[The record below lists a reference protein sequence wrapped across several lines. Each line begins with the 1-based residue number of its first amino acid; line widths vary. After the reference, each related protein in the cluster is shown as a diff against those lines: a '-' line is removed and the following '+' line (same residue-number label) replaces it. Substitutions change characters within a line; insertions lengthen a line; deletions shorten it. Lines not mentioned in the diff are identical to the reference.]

1 MVLKLLR
8 CLGGSRIVNDCYR
21 VSIIRFRVLK
31 CLLRTYRILQALRWE
46 QNTCIY
52 IYVYMHTM
60 CVNVYVYIYMYVCM
74 YVCM

>member
-8 CLGGSRIVNDCYR
+8 CLGGSRIVNDFYR

-46 QNTCIY
+46 QNICIY
-52 IYVYMHTM
+52 IYMYMHTM
-60 CVNVYVYIYMYVCM
+60 CVYVYICICTYVCM